1 MVKLA
6 DLRAATGTVE
16 ENTASEPARQP
27 QGNGEMRQLDA
38 IEPLT
43 EVIQQTVLHTQPAPP
58 QTEAG
63 RRITVSAQVHDPPAT
78 STTSKT
84 TTATMTDH
92 IIGDWSPF
100 SEREQEKE
108 SDSRLTSPLETTQTA
123 EPNPAAPRD
132 QRVKRILI
140 ALQETPIQ
148 EIPPSPSI
156 HPPQSVE
163 EMNTEGLDLTQG
175 ESTPKKTKRV
185 NTVTVAKP
193 QPATYLG
200 PPRNS
205 LDRLNSK

>member
-1 MVKLA
+1 MKLA

-58 QTEAG
+58 QTEAS

-78 STTSKT
+78 STTSK

-108 SDSRLTSPLETTQTA
+108 RLETYLPSGDYTNGRTQSGGT
-123 EPNPAAPRD
+123 EGPEGEENPHRTPRD
-132 QRVKRILI
+132 SNPGDTTFSL
-140 ALQETPIQ
+140 
-148 EIPPSPSI
+148 
-156 HPPQSVE
+156 HPPTTICGGDE
-163 EMNTEGLDLTQG
+163 H
-175 ESTPKKTKRV
+175 
-185 NTVTVAKP
+185 
-193 QPATYLG
+193 
-200 PPRNS
+200 
-205 LDRLNSK
+205 